1 MIFTGN
7 VFLTTSRQVI
17 DKVFLSNTVTPIKL
31 LESAL
36 SNLTPEEF
44 EKSLIAT
51 PNRNTNI
58 LEFDFSFNYSAKD
71 AVTLT
76 LKLLETNSPFELFY
90 TNRNTT
96 SEMVS
101 RIIQDIETNRTEQI
115 IPTTNFRPGTTQSAG
130 RLIRP
135 KTFNSND
142 RLELKQLLL
151 ENSTSEIGQKIYF
164 AFGVG
169 SDLTQWAGPYG
180 MTLVASEFQVN
191 EAGIR
196 EITLIFNGIDGGLLR
211 NYIEAANDRSFQR
224 AINKYNF
231 ILTDKVITGE
241 EYEVVTKEV
250 MESNFLSFCHYY
262 TKNLI
267 QNYIKKISGS
277 NNCIALLPN
286 LNEIATGEQTEQ
298 YKILL
303 NPFVDNGSANP
314 FNQIDFN
321 RFKAIKGPKE
331 LYESTFGI
339 PIEIET
345 GLTSME
351 LTLDGRT
358 EFKENDRQYRL
369 VLRTRTGE
377 TNDAAESLPDYY
389 LPLKKFGEKISS
401 IMYKYSNWMVYNQVL
416 LVETNIKTLK
426 LWKEQKFIANDK
438 EPCYVFGS
446 EQLISELLYL
456 TDANTLEDALKLPF
470 FGKMVEESDS
480 KKFRNTDYR
489 VKYFNTFKKN
499 RYNSSFGE
507 QLLKQDDLAY
517 SEEAIKLI
525 KTAGIPVFKHNT
537 NNPNILALSIKDI
550 PGYRAVYSL
559 GFNLQSYLPFV
570 NSSKINAEDLIK
582 SSSLKNYFEL
592 RSEVEKDLEIY
603 SNSVISPDINT
614 LKMLV
619 TGALQRFG
627 GFYLNPILTEN
638 PEITREEFASIL
650 ALDVYNRYRRRLPYV
665 EVSNKSEAT
674 YIQKELIDQ
683 LNKLQFSLSI
693 RTLPFFSLAD
703 TSIRKKK
710 CVLQANQ
717 NSIIGLSEPAKPS
730 YYSGI
735 YNILGFRHV
744 INANE
749 MYSEFNILRDTLA
762 NGPESIN
769 VDVNTN
775 ELVRES
781 VK

>member
-31 LESAL
+31 LDSAL
-36 SNLTPEEF
+36 STLTEEEF

-101 RIIQDIETNRTEQI
+101 RIVQDIESNRTEQI

-130 RLIRP
+130 RLVRP

-211 NYIEAANDRSFQR
+211 NYIESANDRSFQR

-267 QNYIKKISGS
+267 ENYIKKISGS
-277 NNCIALLPN
+277 NNCIVLIPN
-286 LNEIATGEQTEQ
+286 LNEIANGEYQESVGNAISNFSLSPAINIP
-298 YKILL
+298 KLK
-303 NPFVDNGSANP
+303 SA
-314 FNQIDFN
+314 
-321 RFKAIKGPKE
+321 KE
-331 LYESTFGI
+331 LYEATFGI
-339 PIEIET
+339 PIELET
-345 GLTSME
+345 GITNME

-358 EFKENDRQYRL
+358 EFRENDRQYRL
-369 VLRTRTGE
+369 VLRTKTGE

-401 IMYKYSNWMVYNQVL
+401 LMYKYSKWMIYNQVL
-416 LVETNIKTLK
+416 LVETNIRTLK
-426 LWKEQKFIANDK
+426 LWKEQKFIANDTD
-438 EPCYVFGS
+438 PCYIFGS

-456 TDANTLEDALKLPF
+456 NDADTLEDALKVPF
-470 FGKMVEESDS
+470 YGKMVEESDS
-480 KKFRNTDYR
+480 KNYRNTDYR
-489 VKYFNTFKKN
+489 LKYFNTFKKN

-517 SEEAIKLI
+517 SEEAIELI
-525 KTAGIPVFKHNT
+525 KTAGIPVFKHNV
-537 NNPNILALSIKDI
+537 NNPNVLALSIKDI

-582 SSSLKNYFEL
+582 SSNLKDYITL
-592 RSEVEKDLEIY
+592 RSEVEANLEIY
-603 SNSVISPDINT
+603 LNTTKFVTNET
-614 LKMLV
+614 LK
-619 TGALQRFG
+619 ALAEGSINRAEIG
-627 GFYLNPILTEN
+627 SLNADIRSLFRDN
-638 PEITREEFASIL
+638 PEINRDELISIL
-650 ALDVYNRYRRRLPYV
+650 SLDIYNRYRRRLPYV
-665 EVSNKSEAT
+665 EISNISEAT
-674 YIQKELIDQ
+674 YVQKEIIDQ
-683 LNKLQFSLSI
+683 LNRLQFSLSI

-717 NSIIGLSEPAKPS
+717 NNIIGLSDRARPA
-730 YYSGI
+730 YYSGV

-749 MYSEFNILRDTLA
+749 MYSEFNIIRDTLT
-762 NGPESIN
+762 NGPESIS
-769 VDVNTN
+769 VDVDTS

-781 VK
+781 TK